1 MNDNQENDVLSSQ
14 FVGILRPATISVCGE
29 VIVNSLHSCRCL
41 LEDKLVQL
49 SYFAGGI
56 LSNILL
62 DWTDEDLLPMSL
74 KLLMLVKLVRTPE
87 RGPLTKFYTGTLRLE
102 VQTLVFISGGG
113 ARVSRALPFF
123 QTKLRSEGPK
133 KFFGD
138 RAPPPLPP
146 LSQGLDPALFLYTI
160 LDRKGSPFV
169 YLLLTNGT
177 LFTYLQA
184 VRKFST
190 LLTAVNALSL
200 KYESITQPK

>member
-1 MNDNQENDVLSSQ
+1 M
-14 FVGILRPATISVCGE
+14 CGE
-29 VIVNSLHSCRCL
+29 VIVNSLHSYRCL

-87 RGPLTKFYTGTLRLE
+87 GGPLTKFYTGTPRLE

-123 QTKLRSEGPK
+123 RP
-133 KFFGD
+133 
-138 RAPPPLPP
+138 
-146 LSQGLDPALFLYTI
+146 
-160 LDRKGSPFV
+160 
-169 YLLLTNGT
+169 N
-177 LFTYLQA
+177 
-184 VRKFST
+184 
-190 LLTAVNALSL
+190 
-200 KYESITQPK
+200 